1 MRSAIVLV
9 GGEARRVN
17 GMEKYFFRFGGRT
30 FIERLIDSLYPV
42 VDEIVLVARNAEQC
56 TRFSGIP
63 DVRCVSD
70 IKKGIGPIGGIH
82 AGVLASHGDLLFV
95 CACDMPC
102 VNTRVVEDLFDALG
116 EFDAVIPSWD
126 SEMLEPL
133 HAVYRKEPL
142 LHYLEDHASLSLRD
156 MVKSLHSRL
165 LPVNRLRPS
174 DPDLITFTNINKL
187 EDLEGISPA
196 DLARRKD

>member
-9 GGEARRVN
+9 GGEARRAN
-17 GMEKYFFRFGGRT
+17 GMEKYFFRFEGKT
-30 FIERLIDSLYPV
+30 FIERLVDSLLPA

-56 TRFSGIP
+56 ERFSHL

-70 IKKGIGPIGGIH
+70 KKKGIGPIGGIH
-82 AGVLASHGDLLFV
+82 AGVLASHGDILFV

-102 VNTRVVEDLFDALG
+102 VSTGVVEELFDALG
-116 EFDAVIPSWD
+116 DYDAVIPSWNP
-126 SEMLEPL
+126 EMLEPL

-142 LHYLEDHASLSLRD
+142 MHYLEDHASLSLRD
-156 MVKSLHSRL
+156 MVKSLNSRL
-165 LPVNRLRPS
+165 FPVERLRPA

-187 EDLEGISPA
+187 EDLEGISRGDPREKA
-196 DLARRKD
+196 D